1 MEYCHFLKEDGDF
14 DQKKKK
20 NHLLIETE
28 GCALLKW

>member
-14 DQKKKK
+14 DQKKK
-20 NHLLIETE
+20 LLIETE